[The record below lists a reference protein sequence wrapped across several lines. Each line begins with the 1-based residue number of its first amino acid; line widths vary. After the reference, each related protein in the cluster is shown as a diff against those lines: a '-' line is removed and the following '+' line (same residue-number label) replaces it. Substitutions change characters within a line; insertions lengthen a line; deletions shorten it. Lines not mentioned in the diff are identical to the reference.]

1 MRKSVLK
8 RSMARKGIENNC
20 KTIILQTNPPSNLL
34 SEEINKLCSV
44 FGDIENV
51 QLTQSGAVVTFT
63 KSTAAFLAVETLD
76 HQMINGICVDVSFDK
91 SVLCPMTTEFTTM
104 GDVFL
109 PLEQLEDTERERIN
123 LQPPGYMR
131 YV

>member
-51 QLTQSGAVVTFT
+51 
-63 KSTAAFLAVETLD
+63 
-76 HQMINGICVDVSFDK
+76 
-91 SVLCPMTTEFTTM
+91 
-104 GDVFL
+104 
-109 PLEQLEDTERERIN
+109 
-123 LQPPGYMR
+123 
-131 YV
+131 

>member
-8 RSMARKGIENNC
+8 RSMARKEIPDNC
-20 KTIILQTNPPSNLL
+20 KTILIQTNPPSNLL
-34 SEEINKLCSV
+34 SEEIQKLCSV

-76 HQMINGICVDVSFDK
+76 TQTINGIIVNVSFDK
-91 SVLCPMTTEFTTM
+91 SVLYPMITEFTSA
-104 GDVFL
+104 DDIFL
-109 PLEQLEDTERERIN
+109 PLEQLDEPDRERIT
-123 LQPPGYMR
+123 L
-131 YV
+131 